1 MTRPT
6 EPLVVVLGST
16 GTGKSD
22 LAVELACRFN
32 GEIINADAMQMY
44 CGLPVTTNKISVE
57 EQRGIPHHL
66 LGTIGLHEPTWH
78 VDRFKREASQIIQ
91 EIRSRGRLPIV
102 VGGSQY
108 YTDGLLFE
116 DHLVENTNDS
126 EDVDG
131 AGGHEKVEGDVT
143 GAQDDTLADNSKQFP
158 VLNESTETLL
168 AELTKVDPVMAARWH
183 PNDRRKIRR
192 SLEIF
197 LTTGRRASDIYAEQR
212 KRREE
217 RERERKEATAAA
229 AEEGKPWQ
237 TLLLWVYAK
246 PDILNTRLD
255 SRIDTMI
262 ERGLEEETNEM
273 HDLLQESEARG
284 VPVDRTRGIWQSI
297 GYKEME
303 HYVVAK
309 RAMDS
314 AGATTPVDADTG
326 DTATPDI
333 AKLRETGLDGIKFG
347 TRRYARYQLR
357 WIKHKTIPYLAD
369 VRALDHLYL
378 LDSTDKSQW
387 HQNVA
392 EKGVSL
398 AEAFLEGNSE
408 SLPAPVDVSETARE
422 VLTSTIDASRGT
434 LNDAP
439 EKMAAQQQTCA
450 VCRVTL
456 QTEDQW
462 NKHLRSSRHRRVLQ
476 KQKRRALVP
485 AHKLPVPAVI
495 DEAEA
500 AGSIEPDGVPELTHE
515 STVSTVDENPTQ
527 VDEQSSAP

>member
-6 EPLVVVLGST
+6 EPLVAVLGST

-22 LAVELACRFN
+22 LAVELASRFN
-32 GEIINADAMQMY
+32 GEIINVDAMQMY
-44 CGLPVTTNKISVE
+44 RGLPVTTNKISVE
-57 EQRGIPHHL
+57 EQRGVPHHL

-91 EIRSRGRLPIV
+91 EIRRRGRLPIV

-116 DHLVENTNDS
+116 DHLVES
-126 EDVDG
+126 ASGGEDGDG
-131 AGGHEKVEGDVT
+131 AAGEDP
-143 GAQDDTLADNSKQFP
+143 TLTENGNDEVLVDNSIQYP
-158 VLNESTETLL
+158 ILNEPTETLL

-229 AEEGKPWQ
+229 AEGKPWQ

-246 PDILNTRLD
+246 PDILNARLD
-255 SRIDTMI
+255 ARIDTMI
-262 ERGLEEETNEM
+262 ERGLEQEANQMYDT
-273 HDLLQESEARG
+273 LQESAARG

-303 HYVVAK
+303 PYVVAQ
-309 RAMDS
+309 RAQNNHEAATPSD
-314 AGATTPVDADTG
+314 AGAAGDSVETTAG
-326 DTATPDI
+326 QAAAPDI

-369 VRALDHLYL
+369 VGALDHLYL
-378 LDSTDKSQW
+378 LDSTDKAAWQT
-387 HQNVA
+387 NVA
-392 EKGVSL
+392 ETGVRL
-398 AEAFLEGNSE
+398 AEAFLAGDAGA
-408 SLPAPVDVSETARE
+408 LPAPVDVSETARE
-422 VLTSTIDASRGT
+422 VLTMTIAASRGT

-439 EKMAAQQQTCA
+439 EKMAAQQHTCA
-450 VCRVTL
+450 ICHVTL

-462 NKHLRSSRHRRVLQ
+462 NRHLRSSRHRRVLQ

-485 AHKLPVPAVI
+485 APNVPVPVII
-495 DEAEA
+495 DEAVPAEGA
-500 AGSIEPDGVPELTHE
+500 TGPVETPDETASLVDKSPVP
-515 STVSTVDENPTQ
+515 Q
-527 VDEQSSAP
+527 QS